1 MSQNQPQSL
10 QQFIDNQKTQHAT
23 QNGIQASNDYVLI
36 ITPFVNQII
45 SLQKEL
51 KDTQQKLPKKQRVKI
66 IQKGKK

>member
-10 QQFIDNQKTQHAT
+10 QQFIDNQKTQYA
-23 QNGIQASNDYVLI
+23 IQASNDYIEI

-51 KDTQQKLPKKQRVKI
+51 KETQSKLPKKQQVKI